1 MKENIKVYERIIE
14 LCNREHISVR
24 RLERDLCFSNGSIK
38 SMRDSKISSARLQQ
52 IAEYF
57 NVTMEYL
64 MTGKKS
70 EYYTNDEAAQIAQ
83 EIFENP
89 TMRIL
94 FDASR
99 KVSPDNL
106 EFLAEMAKKLEE
118 TNPEG

>member
-24 RLERDLCFSNGSIK
+24 HLERDLGFSNGSIK

-64 MTGKKS
+64 MTGKKP

-106 EFLAEMAKKLEE
+106 EFLAQMAKKLEE

>member
-1 MKENIKVYERIIE
+1 MYERYVK
-14 LCNREHISVR
+14 L
-24 RLERDLCFSNGSIK
+24 
-38 SMRDSKISSARLQQ
+38 RDSKGIKDAEVAKQTGIGRSTFSDWKTGRSQPKQEKLEK
-52 IAEYF
+52 IANYF
-57 NVTMEYL
+57 GVSVDYFYSGDEPAYYL
-64 MTGKKS
+64 
-70 EYYTNDEAAQIAQ
+70 NDETAQIAQ

-106 EFLAEMAKKLEE
+106 EFLAQMAKKLEE